1 MQNGLASFAADIC
14 GREKLMHTI
23 SLNFRPQTDRA
34 GVAERAIFATP
45 NALNLQRA
53 KKPNPLF
60 RNIRAVTPKLWRHQ
74 NTTSAENRLILE
86 LPVLLKSP

>member
-1 MQNGLASFAADIC
+1 LTNSAKRVGLIRADIC

-23 SLNFRPQTDRA
+23 PLNFGPQTDRA

-53 KKPNPLF
+53 KNQIPYFAIFVP
-60 RNIRAVTPKLWRHQ
+60 
-74 NTTSAENRLILE
+74 
-86 LPVLLKSP
+86 